1 MKRIITS
8 ILLFLFIM
16 CSYAQT
22 KRYYCE
28 VKGIEKELTSGL
40 KIIFDF
46 GNQAS
51 YNMWGNLSSKLTTV
65 QRNFPIRS
73 TDHYRSHSED
83 FLV

>member
-8 ILLFLFIM
+8 LLLFLVVM

-28 VKGIEKELTSGL
+28 VKGIEKELSSGL

-46 GNQAS
+46 GNQVC
-51 YNMWGNLSSKLTTV
+51 GV
-65 QRNFPIRS
+65 I
-73 TDHYRSHSED
+73 
-83 FLV
+83 

>member
-8 ILLFLFIM
+8 LLLFLVVM

-28 VKGIEKELTSGL
+28 VKGIEKELSSGL

-46 GNQAS
+46 GNQVIWLKKDGNFNKHIHQHMVVTLS
-51 YNMWGNLSSKLTTV
+51 YIGYSIKMQS
-65 QRNFPIRS
+65 P
-73 TDHYRSHSED
+73 
-83 FLV
+83 